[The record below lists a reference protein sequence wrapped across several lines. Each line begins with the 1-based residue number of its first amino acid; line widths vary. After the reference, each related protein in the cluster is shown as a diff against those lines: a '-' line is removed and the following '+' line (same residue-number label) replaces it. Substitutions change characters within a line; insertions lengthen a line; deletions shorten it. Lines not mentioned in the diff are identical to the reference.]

1 MITGD
6 LIYLRKIKMPV
17 KSLRYHDPISFI
29 ANLSSLIMSEERRDP
44 DRLDPWD
51 ISRGTTASP
60 TSGSP
65 TGYRPTSSATSSRD
79 NDEEP
84 PITWVLVGFFAAL
97 LVVFLIALWIVQRC
111 RGDAHPGVVQF
122 LHNGVDFA
130 LAALRIILRI

>member
-65 TGYRPTSSATSSRD
+65 TGYRPTSASATSSRD
-79 NDEEP
+79 DEEP
-84 PITWVLVGFFAAL
+84 PITWILVGFFAAV
-97 LVVFLIALWIVQRC
+97 LVVCIVALWIVQRC
-111 RGDAHPGVVQF
+111 RGANQGVVEL
-122 LHNGVDFA
+122 LHNGISFS
-130 LAALRIILRI
+130 LAALRLLLRI

>member
-1 MITGD
+1 
-6 LIYLRKIKMPV
+6 
-17 KSLRYHDPISFI
+17 
-29 ANLSSLIMSEERRDP
+29 MSEERKDP

-65 TGYRPTSSATSSRD
+65 TGHRPTSSATSSRD

-97 LVVFLIALWIVQRC
+97 LVGFLIALWIVQRC
-111 RGDAHPGVVQF
+111 RGANQGVVEL
-122 LHNGVDFA
+122 LHNGISFS
-130 LAALRIILRI
+130 LAALRLLLRI